1 LSLRYYFD
9 LVCPYSYILG
19 FEVERTEDDGLVEIE
34 WLPFEL
40 RPAPK
45 ELPEPRGTYIRDHWR
60 DHVYG
65 IAATHGI
72 EIHVPP
78 YQPRSTLAL
87 ALHSFAE
94 EEGRGRVY
102 RGAAHRAFFIEGLNL
117 ADEGVLREVSQE
129 AGLDADAAIVAAWE
143 SERLSGLRAMREEA
157 KNLGVHGVPTVAT
170 EERVLYYGAA
180 SPGKVRALLANQK
193 EIAS

>member
-1 LSLRYYFD
+1 MALRYYFD
-9 LVCPYSYILG
+9 LVCPYSYILS
-19 FEVERTEDDGLVEIE
+19 FEVERTEDDGLAEIE

-45 ELPEPRGTYIRDHWR
+45 ELPEPRGNYIRDHWR

-65 IAATHGI
+65 LAAAHEV
-72 EIHVPP
+72 EIHVPR

-94 EEGRGRVY
+94 EEGRGRAY
-102 RGAAHRAFFIEGLNL
+102 RDAAHRAFFVEGLNL
-117 ADEGVLREVSQE
+117 ADEGVLREAAQE
-129 AGLDADAAIVAAWE
+129 AGLDSDEAIVAAWDP
-143 SERLSGLRAMREEA
+143 ERISGLRAKREEA
-157 KNLGVHGVPTVAT
+157 QSIGAHGVPTVAT
-170 EERVLYYGAA
+170 AERVLCYGAA
-180 SPGKVRALLANQK
+180 SPGKTRALLADNE